1 VDFVAL
7 AIAYAQEA
15 VEDRR
20 GAWTGKL
27 LRRAARRFLDD
38 LKRAQR
44 PQSPYRFSA
53 KWANRVCAFV
63 ELLPHVEDSWE
74 TETIVL
80 QHFQIFFLVQLFGF
94 RTPTGR
100 RFTEALF
107 AVARKNAKSTLAAA
121 ILLACLCLERT
132 EGPQVISAATT
143 GAQARIVWGIAKRMV
158 EKTPDL
164 GGTFDLQCYANAIA
178 RAEVGGNFRPINSK
192 ASTQDG
198 LNPSTTNLDELHAH
212 KTHDLLNVLRSA
224 AGARGNPLW
233 LYTTTEGYETPG
245 PWPEIRQFAKNV
257 LQGVVKADHFLALIF
272 AVDDGDD
279 DFDPSVVVKA
289 NPLLPANPKL
299 QAEIEKQAI
308 NAKAMPGALAEFKIK
323 RLNRPASS
331 ATGLINLV
339 RWNRCP
345 ARRIPIEQ
353 LIGFRCWGALDL
365 ASTTDMVAW
374 RMLWYLGKEEGF
386 YTSGRYWVPAEA
398 VHQRTERNSVPY
410 AAWVTGRWL
419 TQTEGNTVDQELI
432 QRDVLADCQRFNP
445 LEVAYDPWNAAQAAT
460 FLANHGVRMRE
471 FRQGASSYHPAM
483 KALEVAYLA
492 GKLNHGGNPVLRW
505 NAANLVARYDANMN
519 MAPDRKRSA
528 DKIDGIVSLAMAFGL
543 AAADDSE
550 AFAEFLKQ
558 IAGA

>member
-1 VDFVAL
+1 MGL
-7 AIAYAQEA
+7 AIAYAQE
-15 VEDRR
+15 VLDDRG

-38 LKRAQR
+38 LKRAQQPR
-44 PQSPYRFSA
+44 SAFRFSA
-53 KWANRVCAFV
+53 SWANRVCAFV

-94 RTPTGR
+94 RTATGR

-121 ILLACLCLERT
+121 ILLACLCLERI

-164 GGTFDLQCYANAIA
+164 AGTFDLQCFANAIS
-178 RAEVGGNFRPINSK
+178 RAEVGGTFKPINSK

-198 LNPSTTNLDELHAH
+198 LNPSTTNLDEVHAH

-233 LYTTTEGYETPG
+233 LYTTTEGYESPG
-245 PWPEIRQFAKNV
+245 PWPELRQFAKNV
-257 LQGVVKADHFLALIF
+257 LMGVIKADHFLALVF
-272 AVDDGDD
+272 NVDEDDD
-279 DFDPSVVVKA
+279 DFDPSIIVKA
-289 NPLLPANPKL
+289 NPLAPANPKL
-299 QAEIEKQAI
+299 ATEIAKQAI
-308 NAKAMPGALAEFKIK
+308 NAKAMPGALAEFRIK

-345 ARRIPIEQ
+345 AQRIPLEQ
-353 LIGFRCWGALDL
+353 LLGLPCWGALDL
-365 ASTTDMVAW
+365 ASTTDMTAW
-374 RMLWYLGKEEGF
+374 RLLWYLGKGKGF
-386 YTSGRYWVPAEA
+386 YTMGRFWVPEDA
-398 VHQRTERNSVPY
+398 VHQRTERNSAPY
-410 AAWVTGRWL
+410 QSWVAGRWL
-419 TQTEGNTVDQELI
+419 TQTEGNTTDLELV
-432 QRDVLADCQRFNP
+432 QKQVLEDCMKFNP
-445 LEVAYDPWNAAQAAT
+445 RAVAYDPWNAAQ
-460 FLANHGVRMRE
+460 LANNLAGYGVRMQE
-471 FRQGASSYHPAM
+471 FRQGPASYHPAL

-492 GKLNHGGNPVLRW
+492 GQLNHGGNPVLRW

-519 MAPDRKRSA
+519 MAPDRKKSA

-543 AAADDSE
+543 AEADDSQ
-550 AFAEFLKQ
+550 AFAEFLNQ
-558 IAGA
+558 ITAGAK